1 MVWWKMMLSI
11 VLFELDEFAWFVTDF
26 FRPFHLNTEYF
37 KKILIIDVFIQTI
50 SHLCYNNT
58 LVILLAL
65 NCFSPC
71 FCFFVTF
78 IWTNHMH
85 FNDALFSIARGV
97 FNQID
102 ILDFFVWISQ
112 FSEDVFWTKQIY
124 TNSSARLTLL
134 PPLLFIHWTV
144 EINTFETK
152 IKWIHIV
159 S

>member
-1 MVWWKMMLSI
+1 MVWGKMMLSI

-65 NCFSPC
+65 NCFSLC
-71 FCFFVTF
+71 FCFFC
-78 IWTNHMH
+78 H
-85 FNDALFSIARGV
+85 FYLNKSHAFQRCAFFDSTRRFQPNRH
-97 FNQID
+97 
-102 ILDFFVWISQ
+102 FFVWISQ

-124 TNSSARLTLL
+124 TNSSARLILL